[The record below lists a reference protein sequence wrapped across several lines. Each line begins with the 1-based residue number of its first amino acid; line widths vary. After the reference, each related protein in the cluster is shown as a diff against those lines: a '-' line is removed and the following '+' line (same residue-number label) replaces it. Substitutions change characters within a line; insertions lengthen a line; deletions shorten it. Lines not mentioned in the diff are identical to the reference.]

1 MLEEGTAEKTLR
13 FGGSTEEVAQSV
25 LGTLEGAMLVARPYA
40 DVARFNSTADHLI
53 DTLSA

>member
-1 MLEEGTAEKTLR
+1 
-13 FGGSTEEVAQSV
+13 
-25 LGTLEGAMLVARPYA
+25 MLVARPYA